1 MTRKKV
7 VTVVVIVAVLLG
19 GIFVWKS
26 CSGASKKDQLQLESV
41 VVEKGSIST
50 SITATGNIK
59 PIKQVE
65 VGTQV
70 SGRIEKIYVDFNSKV
85 KKGQLLAELDKIN
98 LKSALREAQASYDNA
113 VSEQKYLTKTY
124 ERQKK
129 LFEEKMISESEFDEI
144 EYKMANSRNNVIQ
157 RQSDLNRA
165 QTNLSY
171 AEIYSPIDGVV
182 LSRDVDEGQTVASSM
197 STPTLFIIAQD
208 LKKMQV
214 EANIDEADIGNVK
227 EGLPVSFSVD
237 AFPTDTFEGVVT
249 QVRLN
254 ATVTSNV
261 VTYTVVIEAENP
273 DQKLMPGMT
282 ANITIYTM
290 KVDDVLIVPIK
301 ATRFDPTSIPPTM
314 FAEPPHFEGE
324 GEEAGKNPPVL
335 PKGTKV
341 VWVKEGEKIHP
352 QPIEIGITDG
362 TCYQVTKGLKGGEE
376 VIVSA
381 SQIEENIS
389 AKSTNAESPFM
400 PKRGNR
406 KR

>member
-157 RQSDLNRA
+157 RQSDLNSSSR
-165 QTNLSY
+165 QT
-171 AEIYSPIDGVV
+171 G
-182 LSRDVDEGQTVASSM
+182 
-197 STPTLFIIAQD
+197 
-208 LKKMQV
+208 
-214 EANIDEADIGNVK
+214 
-227 EGLPVSFSVD
+227 
-237 AFPTDTFEGVVT
+237 
-249 QVRLN
+249 
-254 ATVTSNV
+254 
-261 VTYTVVIEAENP
+261 
-273 DQKLMPGMT
+273 
-282 ANITIYTM
+282 
-290 KVDDVLIVPIK
+290 
-301 ATRFDPTSIPPTM
+301 
-314 FAEPPHFEGE
+314 
-324 GEEAGKNPPVL
+324 
-335 PKGTKV
+335 
-341 VWVKEGEKIHP
+341 
-352 QPIEIGITDG
+352 
-362 TCYQVTKGLKGGEE
+362 
-376 VIVSA
+376 
-381 SQIEENIS
+381 
-389 AKSTNAESPFM
+389 
-400 PKRGNR
+400 RG
-406 KR
+406 